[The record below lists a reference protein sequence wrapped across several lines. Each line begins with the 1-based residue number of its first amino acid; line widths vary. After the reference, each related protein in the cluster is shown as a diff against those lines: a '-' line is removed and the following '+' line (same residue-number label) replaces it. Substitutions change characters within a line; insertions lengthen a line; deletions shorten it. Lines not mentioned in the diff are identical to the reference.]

1 MLKKCAY
8 RLWIFAV
15 FLLLCAG
22 CSGHEDRPV
31 PAKKKAA
38 EETMKMTDEEKRFL
52 KSIYIDE
59 KRIEDGLLY
68 SYQEKM
74 LLHYRLALEYLH
86 EKYPGYTFQIQTGSS
101 INKLN
106 TRATFH
112 FTEKNTDGWFDLYLD
127 PEAEDECLTDNFYG
141 AIIREAYDAYIYNQC
156 IDSVP
161 SLLGTYSVFGLAG
174 GIAYDENLTVEEV
187 ISGEKPLSVYTRIH
201 LAGEPVTEEVWEQTL
216 ETVEKTIKDKG
227 IHGAYIVFYHDAET
241 IREFDPAEYF
251 HEMKAEILYKNS
263 FQYFR

>member
-174 GIAYDENLTVEEV
+174 G
-187 ISGEKPLSVYTRIH
+187 S
-201 LAGEPVTEEVWEQTL
+201 
-216 ETVEKTIKDKG
+216 
-227 IHGAYIVFYHDAET
+227 
-241 IREFDPAEYF
+241 
-251 HEMKAEILYKNS
+251 
-263 FQYFR
+263 